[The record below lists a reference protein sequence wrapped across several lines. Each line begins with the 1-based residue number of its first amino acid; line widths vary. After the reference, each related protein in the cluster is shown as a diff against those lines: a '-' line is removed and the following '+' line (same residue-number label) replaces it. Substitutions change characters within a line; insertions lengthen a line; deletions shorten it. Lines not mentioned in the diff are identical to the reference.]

1 MKVIYPLLLFAHV
14 LGVVVWVGGMFLMHM
29 AVRPAA
35 VERLEPPARLP
46 LLTAVLARF
55 FRWVTISVVVILA
68 AGLAMILG
76 GGGFANAHISVQLM
90 LGLGVLMMA
99 IYAVIRLSH
108 FGRLRSA
115 VAAHDWPTA
124 AGHLDRVRKLV
135 SINLVLGIVTI
146 GVAIV
151 GRLL

>member
-1 MKVIYPLLLFAHV
+1 MKFVYPLLLFAHV
-14 LGVVVWVGGMFLMHM
+14 LGVVVWVGGMFLMHV

-35 VERLEPPARLP
+35 VALLEPPARLP
-46 LLTAVLARF
+46 VLAAVLGRF
-55 FRWVTISVVVILA
+55 FRWVTIAVVVILA
-68 AGLAMILG
+68 TGLAMILG
-76 GGGFANAHISVQLM
+76 GGGFANAHVSVHLM

-99 IYAVIRLSH
+99 IYVAIRLSH
-108 FGRLRSA
+108 FGRLKSA
-115 VAAHDWPTA
+115 VAAHDWKAA

-135 SINLVLGIVTI
+135 STNLALGIATI

>member
-1 MKVIYPLLLFAHV
+1 MKFVYTLLLFAHV
-14 LGVVVWVGGMFLMHM
+14 LGVVIWVGGMFLMHV

-35 VERLEPPARLP
+35 AELLDPPLRLP
-46 LLTAVLARF
+46 VLAAVLGRF
-55 FRWVTISVVVILA
+55 FRWVTIAVIVILA
-68 AGLAMILG
+68 TGLAMILG
-76 GGGFANAHISVQLM
+76 GGGFANAHVSVHLM

-99 IYAVIRLSH
+99 LYAGIRLSP
-108 FGRLRSA
+108 FERLKSA